1 MEVEKVK
8 YIIWAKDIERCINF
22 YTTLFDVSILKKNEH
37 IAELEIGNSLIGI
50 HSGGEGKKTWTG
62 ISFQV
67 PDVVEG
73 AKELIASGGNLS
85 REPEPEDDEPPHLAM
100 CEDTEGNQIMLTRN
114 RG

>member
-1 MEVEKVK
+1 M
-8 YIIWAKDIERCINF
+8 
-22 YTTLFDVSILKKNEH
+22 KKNEH

-85 REPEPEDDEPPHLAM
+85 REPEPEDDAM
-100 CEDTEGNQIMLTRN
+100 EYYENHGHTLENPETHHHHQRRAQHGTTS
-114 RG
+114 GA